1 MIVVA
6 TRDFEVY
13 HGVVAELRDRDAT
26 FTTIEPGE
34 ALPDRATVAVTG
46 PADPAP
52 VDADRVVVADPDDP
66 RAAVEDAVR
75 GHRDRGRRVVGVD
88 PGDRPGVAVLEA
100 GEVVAAFQVP
110 LADAVDVVRRELN
123 GVPDPVVRIGDG
135 ARLAGARLIDG
146 LGDVRVELVDETGTT
161 PHVGPGARGA
171 GDVLAAAN
179 IAAREGEPLEARAVD
194 PTPGELQGIKTA
206 SREASPENR
215 EITERLAR
223 RVAAGDLTIEEAL
236 DAHRDGRDG

>member
-6 TRDFEVY
+6 TDDFELY
-13 HGVVAELRDRDAT
+13 HGLVAELRDRDAT
-26 FTTIEPGE
+26 FTTIEPGDP
-34 ALPDRATVAVTG
+34 LPDGAAVAVTG
-46 PADPAP
+46 PDDPP
-52 VDADRVVVADPDDP
+52 PDDADRVVVADPGAP
-66 RAAVEDAVR
+66 REAVQDAVA
-75 GHRDRGRRVVGVD
+75 GDRDRGRRIVGVD
-88 PGDRPGVAVLEA
+88 PGDRPGIAVVEG

-110 LADAVDVVRRELN
+110 LPEAIEVVRRELE
-123 GVPDPVVRIGDG
+123 GVPDPLVRVGDG

-146 LGDVRVELVDETGTT
+146 LVDVRVELVDEAGTT
-161 PHVGPGARGA
+161 PHVGTGARGA

-179 IAAREGEPLEARAVD
+179 IAAREGEPVEARDVE

-206 SREASPENR
+206 SRERSPENR

-236 DAHRDGRDG
+236 DVHRDAA